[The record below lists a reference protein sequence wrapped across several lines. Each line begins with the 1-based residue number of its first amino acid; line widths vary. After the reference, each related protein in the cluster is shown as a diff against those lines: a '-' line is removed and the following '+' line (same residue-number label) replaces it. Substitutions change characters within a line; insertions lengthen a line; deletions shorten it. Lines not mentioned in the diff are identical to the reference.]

1 MLLYCLQ
8 RKKKKTKET
17 KKKKKK
23 TESKNTKVVNKK
35 NRKIMLWSECA
46 VCDNKKPRFIKK
58 ETANGLLTSIG
69 IKTPLSQIPSVGLRL
84 L

>member
-8 RKKKKTKET
+8 RKKKNKRNKKT
-17 KKKKKK
+17 KKKK
-23 TESKNTKVVNKK
+23 ESKNPKVVNKK

-58 ETANGLLTSIG
+58 ENANGLLTSKG